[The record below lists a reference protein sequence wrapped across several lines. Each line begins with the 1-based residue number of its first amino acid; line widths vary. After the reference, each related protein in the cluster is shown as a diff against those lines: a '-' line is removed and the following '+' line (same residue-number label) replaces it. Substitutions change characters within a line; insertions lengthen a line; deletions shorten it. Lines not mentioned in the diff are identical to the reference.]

1 MSQAVVRLGD
11 VLEVQN
17 GYAFSSDFFATE
29 APIGLIRI
37 RDLKRGTSTEIGYVG
52 DYDDDYVVKAGD
64 LLVGMD
70 GEFRCYRWSGAPA
83 LLNQRV
89 CRLRNF
95 DSRLEPGY
103 LLYSLDFFLKK
114 IEDETGYVTVKHLS
128 SKTITN
134 IEMALPTVAEQRR
147 IVSLLDAATQ
157 HIADLESSL
166 GHEAKGLAD
175 LRRSSIKEMFSSIAT
190 RAPLQDL
197 VSLSIGG
204 IWGEEPGRGEVDV
217 RVFRSTELT
226 KGGGIRASS
235 AVIRSVSRKQLDSRR
250 LQDGDLLVEKS
261 GGGPSTPVGRVALV
275 EGVSDSSVC
284 SNFMQL
290 LRPNPSLVNPKYLH
304 YFLRAFHEEGRTAA
318 LQSNST
324 NIRNLRTPEY
334 LAVEVPLPSIADQE
348 QIAAELS
355 ELDSAI
361 DELSLNIE
369 TRINAASD
377 LRQSVLEA
385 SFRGEL

>member
-157 HIADLESSL
+157 HITDLEFAFAQTV
-166 GHEAKGLAD
+166 G
-175 LRRSSIKEMFSSIAT
+175 RY
-190 RAPLQDL
+190 
-197 VSLSIGG
+197 
-204 IWGEEPGRGEVDV
+204 EE
-217 RVFRSTELT
+217 L
-226 KGGGIRASS
+226 ASS
-235 AVIRSVSRKQLDSRR
+235 AVRRAFEPTPDVRLAR
-250 LQDGDLLVEKS
+250 LQDVAEVNPSEPALSEDSPFVPMDAVHVGKRDIQYTEPRGTRSGARARAGDVLFARI
-261 GGGPSTPVGRVALV
+261 TPCLQNGKVALV
-275 EGVSDSSVC
+275 QDEFPRCGGSTEFIVVRAGSELLREYLYYWITSPRVRELAVSMMTGATGRQRLNAPDLAALEIPVPALSEQRRVVMELDDLDVVVSGGVSLARQRLD
-284 SNFMQL
+284 
-290 LRPNPSLVNPKYLH
+290 
-304 YFLRAFHEEGRTAA
+304 RA
-318 LQSNST
+318 
-324 NIRNLRTPEY
+324 
-334 LAVEVPLPSIADQE
+334 V
-348 QIAAELS
+348 
-355 ELDSAI
+355 
-361 DELSLNIE
+361 
-369 TRINAASD
+369 D

-385 SFRGEL
+385 AFRGEL